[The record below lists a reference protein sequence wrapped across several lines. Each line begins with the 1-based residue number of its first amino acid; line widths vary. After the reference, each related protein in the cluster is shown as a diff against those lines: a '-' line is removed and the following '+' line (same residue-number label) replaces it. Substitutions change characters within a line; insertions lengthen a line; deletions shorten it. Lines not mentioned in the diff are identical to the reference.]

1 MDLQKSQ
8 PQLTPTRE
16 SSPLFEPEDP
26 LKQQKPNVPVAVMV
40 SSTSSLLP
48 AQEPGAPEVSP
59 FIKQLQDIE
68 AWANAEKAGWD
79 PKYLTQT
86 TDSANGASQLST
98 KRKGKSRAAKYENT
112 TDAVAAAEMD
122 LNTSDEESDDSGS
135 DSDEEEDQV
144 PPHDPD
150 SQIRPKLPIYHPG
163 FQLTED
169 ITQKVLSTFSQFIVS
184 SVRKGY
190 KDAEAQRLREQII
203 KKKDIK
209 YQDAVRLAVAG
220 DTGVG
225 KSALLNAL
233 LGVLNLTIEV
243 C

>member
-1 MDLQKSQ
+1 M
-8 PQLTPTRE
+8 
-16 SSPLFEPEDP
+16 
-26 LKQQKPNVPVAVMV
+26 
-40 SSTSSLLP
+40 
-48 AQEPGAPEVSP
+48 
-59 FIKQLQDIE
+59 
-68 AWANAEKAGWD
+68 
-79 PKYLTQT
+79 
-86 TDSANGASQLST
+86 ST